1 MRRKS
6 LGIMKLLLI
15 PVWLIAMI
23 MKLGMKLLL
32 NMSEFAVGLIM
43 MIYFVCI
50 VITVCR
56 HEWTQTF
63 LVLAGAGITVVLVIA
78 ATSAVYLF
86 ENILNAVNDFM
97 IS

>member
-1 MRRKS
+1 
-6 LGIMKLLLI
+6 MKLLLI

-50 VITVCR
+50 VITVCNQ
-56 HEWTQTF
+56 EWIQTF
-63 LVLAGAGITVVLVIA
+63 VVLAGAGVTVVLVVMASSVI
-78 ATSAVYLF
+78 YLI
-86 ENILNAVNDFM
+86 ENLLNAVNDF
-97 IS
+97 ILS